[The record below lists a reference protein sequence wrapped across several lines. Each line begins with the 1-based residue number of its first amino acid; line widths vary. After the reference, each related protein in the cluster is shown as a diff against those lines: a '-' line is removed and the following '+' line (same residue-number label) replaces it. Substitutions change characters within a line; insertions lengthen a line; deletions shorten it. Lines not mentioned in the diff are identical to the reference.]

1 MRSHVA
7 LALAVFVVAAGC
19 VATGWV
25 AAAASAA
32 TSADPSGSFYV
43 KVRNN
48 LPRAVYLVRCID
60 ARCLG
65 FEMTIRLSRKA
76 TAPVFVTAGAANVYV
91 VERDD
96 NHRYGCL
103 ILPGEPPA
111 AKTVRRLAP
120 LARCPH

>member
-1 MRSHVA
+1 MRSRGA
-7 LALAVFVVAAGC
+7 LALAVLVVTAGC
-19 VATGWV
+19 
-25 AAAASAA
+25 AASAA

-48 LPRAVYLVRCID
+48 MPRAVYLVRCID

-65 FEMTIRLSRKA
+65 FEMSIKLSKKA
-76 TAPVFVTAGAANVYV
+76 TAPILVTSGMTNVYV

-103 ILPGEPPA
+103 ILSGEKPTT
-111 AKTVRRLAP
+111 KTVRRLAP